1 MKRVIIPLGIGILSI
16 VFVALVGC
24 GDEEGASAPQNV
36 LLTAVDLGQ
45 SVLLSWEEPV
55 DGQPGNYVI
64 YFREI
69 GTADWVESATI
80 EGDTLE
86 YIHEPMGVTGDY
98 YVAARF
104 GGTEYGSDTAT
115 TIPIYTDVLSLSE
128 LNASGDAG
136 YGWALAIDYMG
147 ATYAIT
153 NAANDSFV
161 DLYVT
166 NFINDAA
173 GGPWSFPWSIAS
185 PDTATQEP
193 GGGAVPQADWRV
205 TWFSDPLLDPQA
217 ILPRF
222 AQTTFFRY
230 MSGIEADTT
239 YIGVYLDAE
248 EHYGLVKF
256 FDADTIAGTIQVE
269 TWLQTV
275 PGLRLINH

>member
-1 MKRVIIPLGIGILSI
+1 MKKFLMPLGISVLSI

-24 GDEEGASAPQNV
+24 GDEEGGSAPENLV
-36 LLTAVDLGQ
+36 LTAADLGQ

-55 DGQPGNYVI
+55 DGRPGNYVI

-69 GTADWVESATI
+69 STTEWVASDTI
-80 EGDTLE
+80 DGDTLE
-86 YIHEPMGVTGDY
+86 YTHDPMGVTGDY

-115 TIPIYTDVLSLSE
+115 TIPVHTDVLSLSE
-128 LNASGDAG
+128 LNASGTPA
-136 YGWALAIDYMG
+136 YGWALAIDFTG
-147 ATYAIT
+147 ATYDMAS
-153 NAANDSFV
+153 AGNDSIV
-161 DLYVT
+161 DFYVT
-166 NFINDAA
+166 NFINDSL
-173 GGPWSFPWSIAS
+173 GGPWSVPWSIAS
-185 PDTATQEP
+185 PDTATQDP
-193 GGGAVPQADWRV
+193 GGGAVAQADWRV
-205 TWFSDPLLDPQA
+205 TWFSDPLPDPQS

-222 AQTTFFRY
+222 APTTFFRF

-256 FDADTIAGTIQVE
+256 FDADTIAGTIQTE

-275 PGLRLINH
+275 PGLRLITH